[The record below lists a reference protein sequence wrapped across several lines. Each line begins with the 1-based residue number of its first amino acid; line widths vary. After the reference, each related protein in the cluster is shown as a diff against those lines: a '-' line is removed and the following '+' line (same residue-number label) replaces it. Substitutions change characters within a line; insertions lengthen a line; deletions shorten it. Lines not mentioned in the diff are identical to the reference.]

1 MPGDGKDSRIV
12 RYNTLTGFAYSSE
25 GGFYMQPIRL
35 VQVGMGGWGR
45 SWAKVLAQH
54 PELVQVVA
62 CVDVQPE
69 MLLQL
74 RQDVAVAEGACFT
87 SLEAALAATAADA
100 VLVTTA
106 VGGHAPVA
114 LAALEAGK
122 HVLVEKPFAPTLAE
136 AQVVVDAAAD
146 AGRVLMVSQNYR
158 FYPAAQT
165 AAALVRQ
172 GALGPVSSV
181 SVQFRRYA
189 NLQPRAA
196 HRHYH
201 IRHPLLLDMAIH
213 HFDLM
218 RYVLGQEPVAVH
230 CHAWNP
236 PWSNFDD
243 PAAATAIITF
253 DGGAVVDYRG
263 SWVSTGPQTTWDG
276 EWQIE
281 CAEGVIA
288 WTGRDDN
295 SLAAESVTI
304 LPRGKRRGRRIT
316 LPELPYWDRAGA
328 LSEFVHAIAAG
339 REPLTGGRDNLAS
352 AALMFAAI
360 KSAETGAPISTLGPL
375 AV

>member
-1 MPGDGKDSRIV
+1 
-12 RYNTLTGFAYSSE
+12 
-25 GGFYMQPIRL
+25 MQPIRL
-35 VQVGMGGWGR
+35 IQVGMGGWGR

-54 PELVQVVA
+54 AELVQVVA

-74 RQDVAVAEGACFT
+74 RSDTGIDEGACFP
-87 SLEAALAATAADA
+87 SLAVALAATHADA
-100 VLVTTA
+100 VLVTTPI
-106 VGGHAPVA
+106 GGHTPVA

-122 HVLVEKPFAPTLAE
+122 HVLVEKPFAPSLDE
-136 AQVVVDAAAD
+136 AQEVVEAAAD
-146 AGRVLMVSQNYR
+146 AGKVLMVSQNYR
-158 FYPAAQT
+158 FYPAAQA
-165 AAALVRQ
+165 AAALVRE
-172 GALGPVSSV
+172 GALGQVSGV

-189 NLQPRAA
+189 NLQPQAS

-201 IRHPLLLDMAIH
+201 IRHPLLMDMAIH

-236 PWSNFDD
+236 PWSNFSD
-243 PAAATAIITF
+243 PAAAVATITF

-263 SWVSTGPQTTWDG
+263 SWVSTAPQTTWDG

-281 CAEGVIA
+281 CAEGVIE

-295 SLAAESVTI
+295 SLQADAVVVRPRSKRVRRVS
-304 LPRGKRRGRRIT
+304 LPPAK
-316 LPELPYWDRAGA
+316 YWDRAGSLA
-328 LSEFVHAIAAG
+328 EFVGSIQSG
-339 REPLTGGRDNLAS
+339 REPLTSGRDNLAS

-360 KSAETGAPISTLGPL
+360 QSAETGAAITTLRPL
-375 AV
+375 SV